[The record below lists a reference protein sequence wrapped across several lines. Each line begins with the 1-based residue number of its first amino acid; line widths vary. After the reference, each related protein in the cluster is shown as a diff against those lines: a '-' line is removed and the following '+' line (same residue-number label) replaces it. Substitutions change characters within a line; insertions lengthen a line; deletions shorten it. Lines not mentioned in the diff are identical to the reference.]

1 MCVVNDKY
9 LNFLSPFLSLLVS
22 YFVTLSVS
30 VVCAVETAAYCASVL
45 VSLGSAATAAVT
57 IQSSTATS
65 ADETT
70 ATATTATAAAE
81 GGGCA
86 FAAAATTESVWQL
99 SAAAGLSH
107 QDIHLATAN
116 GELRHSTACASKSA
130 QCYVT
135 HIVDTGIFLGQDAFA
150 ILCRKLFQMGY
161 P

>member
-45 VSLGSAATAAVT
+45 VSLGSA
-57 IQSSTATS
+57 
-65 ADETT
+65 
-70 ATATTATAAAE
+70 ATAAAE